1 MFRRTSE
8 NLLPK
13 GLLQECLKP
22 MLFSYRDLSV
32 EGFKGLSRLLSL
44 VSSCVATTLSDR
56 LLSYIMSWPEAY
68 RSRQVHVWVVFGC
81 CCCCCCCLL
90 LVVVLVVVLSLSL

>member
-1 MFRRTSE
+1 MYSIVAQVILFRRTSE

-13 GLLQECLKP
+13 ALLQDCLRP
-22 MLFSYRDLSV
+22 MLFSYRDLSI

-56 LLSYIMSWPEAY
+56 LL
-68 RSRQVHVWVVFGC
+68 GC
-81 CCCCCCCLL
+81 VTHC
-90 LVVVLVVVLSLSL
+90 VLCAHP